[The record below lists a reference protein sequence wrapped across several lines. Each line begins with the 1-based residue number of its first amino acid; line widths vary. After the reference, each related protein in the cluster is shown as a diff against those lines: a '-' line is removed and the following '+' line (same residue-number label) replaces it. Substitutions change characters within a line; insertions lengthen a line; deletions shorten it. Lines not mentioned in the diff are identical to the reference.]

1 MPEMNLKNEFAKWFH
16 PRSPQSYK
24 QWYGKGLAEKLNDI
38 DEAYRA
44 SFKKSLFNVDFDN
57 VEKEISKMK
66 SNIEKRYDVNDKT
79 FAEYDKKMRN
89 GIPKAIIN
97 NYYVPFLENYNNE
110 DMDIIDESPLEEDK
124 TATYFSYEKDLQN
137 SLLLQ
142 AEELFPG
149 YKVFGDNE
157 EGKEYPINGKRI
169 DLLLEHKTEN
179 KLLVVELKAGLAD
192 SKTFGQISMYIGP
205 LMQKFRDKEIAGVI
219 IAGEIDDTLKMAI
232 LSNNNIKAMTYKMKL
247 TFETEEKN
255 D

>member
-1 MPEMNLKNEFAKWFH
+1 MNLKNEFAKWFH
-16 PRSPQSYK
+16 PRAPQSYK
-24 QWYGKGLAEKLNDI
+24 QWYGKDLAGKLDDI
-38 DEAYRA
+38 DEAYMA

-79 FAEYDKKMRN
+79 FAEYDKKMRR
-89 GIPKAIIN
+89 GIPKAILN
-97 NYYVPFLENYNNE
+97 NYYVRFLENYNKE
-110 DMDIIDESPLEEDK
+110 DIIDEHPLEEDK
-124 TATYFSYEKDLQN
+124 TTTYFSYEKDLQN

-192 SKTFGQISMYIGP
+192 SKAFGQISMYIGP
-205 LMQKFRDKEIAGVI
+205 LMQKFHDKEISGVI

-247 TFETEEKN
+247 TLETEEK
-255 D
+255 

>member
-1 MPEMNLKNEFAKWFH
+1 MPETNLKNEFAKWFH

-24 QWYGKGLAEKLNDI
+24 QWYRNNLAEKLNDI
-38 DEAYRA
+38 DKAYMA
-44 SFKKSLFNVDFDN
+44 SFEKSLFNIDFDN
-57 VEKEISKMK
+57 VEKEISKIK
-66 SNIEKRYDVNDKT
+66 YNIENRYDVKDNT
-79 FAEYDKKMRN
+79 FAEYDKRTSN

-97 NYYVPFLENYNNE
+97 NYYIKFLENYNNE
-110 DMDIIDESPLEEDK
+110 DEDIIDEPPLEEDK

-192 SKTFGQISMYIGP
+192 CKTFGQISMYIGT
-205 LMQKFRDKEIAGVI
+205 LMQKFRDKEISGVI
-219 IAGEIDDTLKMAI
+219 IAGEIDDSLKMAI
-232 LSNNNIKAMTYKMKL
+232 LSNNKIKAMTYKMKL
-247 TFETEEKN
+247 TLETEEE
-255 D
+255 